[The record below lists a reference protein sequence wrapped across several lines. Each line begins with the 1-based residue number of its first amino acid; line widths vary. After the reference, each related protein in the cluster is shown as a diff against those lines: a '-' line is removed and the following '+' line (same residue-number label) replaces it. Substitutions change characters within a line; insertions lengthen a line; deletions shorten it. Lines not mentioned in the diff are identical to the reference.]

1 MMSSLRYLFFLH
13 QADLFGARAASSQ
26 GAMHHSGVN
35 NHLTLPAMVGFF
47 VLKILNLG
55 EVSAPGSELRKGFLG
70 GKKHPALWT
79 AAFYKVLE
87 SHIQG
92 PIRAGAYTDHP
103 GVKSHTDA

>member
-13 QADLFGARAASSQ
+13 QADLFGSWAASSQ
-26 GAMHHSGVN
+26 GALHPSRVN

-47 VLKILNLG
+47 VLKVLNLG

-70 GKKHPALWT
+70 GRKYPAMWT

-87 SHIQG
+87 SQIQG
-92 PIRAGAYTDHP
+92 PI
-103 GVKSHTDA
+103 